1 MIFPQSLVLAE
12 EKPADNLF
20 GCEKG
25 YLDAFMSWPR
35 IIDFAYQKNENT
47 WALSWYDF
55 NLRLKYQ
62 RNCQEILKK
71 IDLYEYIYS
80 GPGTGKKTQIVFPS
94 QVNQVGFLNITK
106 GYWPSGFSPYA
117 SNICERW
124 FDLDGRKFGW
134 PMVIRYTKQRGDR
147 EVRTY
152 ELNTVSGRVGIN
164 EEDYDLILKRYFT
177 VLSEEEK
184 ELIWEKSGYSRRS
197 EINWITLKEV
207 YNDL

>member
-1 MIFPQSLVLAE
+1 MIFPQSLVLVE

-35 IIDFAYQKNENT
+35 IIDFAYQKDENT

-106 GYWPSGFSPYA
+106 G
-117 SNICERW
+117 RW
-124 FDLDGRKFGW
+124 WRRCCCSSRRRRF
-134 PMVIRYTKQRGDR
+134 
-147 EVRTY
+147 
-152 ELNTVSGRVGIN
+152 
-164 EEDYDLILKRYFT
+164 YFT
-177 VLSEEEK
+177 FFFFFSCN
-184 ELIWEKSGYSRRS
+184 S
-197 EINWITLKEV
+197 
-207 YNDL
+207 